1 MKTKFLF
8 VLLSLFLCGSI
19 SYAQRK
25 TDNLDRGLV
34 AVKKASGVFVSWR
47 VQADEYYGV
56 KYNLYRNGSKI
67 AENLEVSNY
76 TDAAGSAASQYSV
89 AAVVNGVEQSQ
100 CDVVLP
106 WSNRDGNG
114 PQYMPIKVADVK
126 DRDGNVV
133 WKNENGTITKTINY
147 SINDISLG
155 DVDGD
160 GKIDFIVKRI
170 NDDDRNNLFPTTN
183 TTAFCRIEVYTSKK
197 NYQLSWYIDCGPNT
211 VYGSDEQWDAVA
223 FDWDEDGKCEVLY
236 RAYANTIIHKA
247 DGSTVTIGSANENI
261 RAYVTHTANLTF
273 TNCGNEYLVYMN
285 GETGEPYVTMDY
297 PLKRLESSEFSTN
310 INWDNPTSDQVT
322 SYLNAESKAWGD
334 SYGHRSSKYF
344 MGAPYLDGRRPSIY
358 LGRGIYTRTKMVAYD
373 VNPATHALTKKW
385 EWSNNTPGSPWYG
398 QGYHNFAIADV
409 DEDGCDEIVY
419 GSMVIDNNGKG
430 LSTTGLGHGDASHT
444 GDLDPFRKGL
454 ETFACNED
462 EHGNNYRN
470 ATTCEIYYR
479 NNSDG
484 DDGRSMAGNFTNLYP
499 GSVGAST
506 SSGIVS
512 LASDKAIDG
521 ITNYWNGVPGQTS
534 PTPNPIALNI
544 RIYWDGDLLSET
556 VNGPGG
562 SDSYAYVL
570 KWGNRIFNTGH
581 NNYETSTVGGSKKNL
596 NAHGDILGDW
606 REEIVIRKSD
616 NSEFRIYTTT
626 DETQYRIPCLWYDHQ
641 YRQGMVWESE
651 GYNQPPH
658 VSYFMGEMEGL
669 TKVPVPYTMAGRVE
683 ITEDGGE
690 IPVSANG
697 KDVFVYNKG
706 NVKIP
711 NGGVSPRSLIINT
724 PSSVDGND
732 GNGIFRVY
740 SETQLGNGS
749 LMGGMNLVKQGDGML
764 KMEQSTYEYTGN
776 TDVFA
781 GSLYMKGNIPNSP
794 VWMNRHTTLFA
805 CGTFGSSVTMEYGS
819 KLYVNGSLIDGSGEV
834 SGFDNSVASINTLN
848 LHEGSRVILDIDPSS
863 TEQYTSDVLNLVTLS
878 IRKRDWQYGPKYLA
892 PIFEFNFKTPLTPGS
907 YPIGTLSEV
916 SEGSLGDIILEGDF
930 GHGNDVSLELK
941 NGILYLNAVDN
952 GKEYIGKDD
961 YTTGWWQAF
970 SDTYTIKPGYK
981 YNFKFTNHGN
991 PDANWYNWLLVA
1003 ANGSGHSTSD
1013 RSDYAEHFVIR
1024 ADYHGWGGG
1033 LGDGSSKKGLACDY
1047 VWDTFGEDM
1056 KEADVDMNITFE
1068 DGIFKME
1075 AVITCKT
1082 GKVYNYS
1089 YESDK
1094 ITAEEVSVFF
1104 TVQQSYM
1111 TYPVVTEEV
1120 IEPEPVEGGEFTI
1133 SAVLE
1138 HTASTY
1144 GNNNGPVTGTVD
1156 AEKEFYNCQG
1166 SGTNQGY
1173 AFAEFSYNIPVGA
1186 TITSATLT
1194 WNAINNSNG
1203 GVRNNDIDYLNK
1215 GISLG
1220 YDKIASESPDLL
1232 RYNNQKTLITTVTW
1246 PRGTSTTDIQRTETD
1261 VTEALAAMSSE
1272 GKIIFQWTNNNGGA
1286 NLYGKGSA
1294 QYAPQLVITY
1304 SVPSNIPVEPEDPN
1318 LPTGKYT
1325 VSRYVDGNYVGNVNK
1340 EVATGKTFS
1349 LAYDDKIYYSG
1360 SAKYKYKGYEVESK
1374 TNVKVFFET
1383 MGSKN
1388 SYVEDIDRGL
1398 AVVPVNNSNGTWV
1411 NYEGLVSWRRLATDD
1426 DHTTFDLLLNGNP
1439 IATDLRVTNYYTGVN
1454 AGREFVVVTKV
1465 DGVEVSRTAPV
1476 KSDSW
1481 DGRLYKVL
1489 QMSRPDGFT
1498 TPDGVTC
1505 TYTPNDCSV
1514 ADVDGDGEYEIV
1526 VKWDP
1531 SNSQDNSNGGY
1542 TGNVYIDCYEFDGT
1556 QKWRI
1561 DLGRNIRAGAH
1572 YTQFLVYDFDHD
1584 GKAEM
1589 ICKTASGSKDAM
1601 GDYVSSASTESAI
1614 TSVNNSTDY
1623 SKEKGGYIINGP
1635 EFLTAF
1641 NGETGVAL
1649 NTIWYNPN
1657 RAREVNTHRA
1667 ASYISWESS
1676 REANDYPNRGERY
1689 LATVAYL
1696 DGPDACPS
1704 AVMCRGYY
1712 SFAYAWAVDFD
1723 GNSLTTKWL
1732 HASENTTK
1740 YSVYDSNFAPTEYTA
1755 LPNTKGNSSKS
1766 NTLYANGNHNISVGD
1781 VDGDGKDEII
1791 WGAGALDDDGKL
1803 MYATGYGHGDAI
1815 HLTDIDPD
1823 RPGLEV
1829 FDVHEESPYYG
1840 WDIHDAE
1847 TGEIIAFADAGG
1859 DTGRGIAADIM
1870 PELRNGDLR
1879 GFEFWSSADYTV
1891 RNVNAP
1897 TNDLFTEADG
1907 TGNNRIIFTNFR
1919 TYWDGD
1925 LQDELLDGTGNIT
1938 SYSGNNYTMRILTPY
1953 NDKFGKKP
1961 ASCNSTKANPCLSA
1975 DIFGDWRE
1983 EMIYYNSADPSQLL
1997 IYSTAIPTPY
2007 LVTTP
2012 MQDHVY
2018 RMGVAWQNVAY
2029 NQPPHLGY
2037 YLPDVA
2043 AVKVTI
2049 GKNGYTTFCCTK
2061 NFTTKGIA
2069 GVVAHKASLSE
2080 ESKMVVDLI
2089 PVEEVPAGEGVI
2101 IKGEANATYYLP
2113 VIYDANEITGNILT
2127 GVTETTP
2134 IPANSVFALG
2144 NVDGVE
2150 GFYNY
2155 GGTSMPANKAF
2166 ISKSVLNDNG
2176 IKAFTVR
2183 WVDNETTAVH
2193 GVEGTNACNG
2203 NNAIYNLQGVRV
2215 AKPGK
2220 GIYIV
2225 NGRKV
2230 VYN

>member
-56 KYNLYRNGSKI
+56 KYNLYRDGSKI
-67 AENLEVSNY
+67 AENLNVSNY
-76 TDAAGSAASQYSV
+76 TDAAGSATSQYSV

-106 WSNRDGNG
+106 WSNGTGNG

-126 DRDGNVV
+126 ARDGEVV

-211 VYGSDEQWDAVA
+211 VFGSDEQWDAVA

-261 RAYVTHTANLTF
+261 RAYVDHTANRTF

-322 SYLNAESKAWGD
+322 SYLNAVNTAWGD

-373 VNPATHALTKKW
+373 VDPATHALTKKW
-385 EWSNNTPGSPWYG
+385 EWSNNTPGSGWYG
-398 QGYHNFAIADV
+398 QGYHNYAIADV

-462 EHGNNYRN
+462 EPGNNFRN

-479 NNSDG
+479 NTAAN

-521 ITNYWNGVPGQTS
+521 ITNNWNNN
-534 PTPNPIALNI
+534 TPNPIALNI

-556 VNGPGG
+556 MNGPGANEG
-562 SDSYAYVL
+562 YMFVD
-570 KWGNRIFNTGH
+570 KWGQRIFDTNHGA
-581 NNYETSTVGGSKKNL
+581 YETTCIGGSKKNL

-606 REEIVIRKSD
+606 REEIVIRKFD

-690 IPVSANG
+690 IPASANG

-781 GSLYMKGNIPNSP
+781 GSLYMKGSIPNSP

-819 KLYVNGSLIDGSGEV
+819 KLYVNGSLINGSGEV
-834 SGFDNSVASINTLN
+834 SGYDNSVASIKTLN
-848 LHEGSRVILDIDPSS
+848 LHEGSRVILDIDPKLEDEHSS
-863 TEQYTSDVLNLVTLS
+863 DILNLETLS

-961 YTTGWWQAF
+961 KSTGFWGDF
-970 SDTYTIKPGYK
+970 SDSYTIKPGYK
-981 YNFKFTNHGN
+981 YNLKFTNYGN
-991 PDANWYNWLLVA
+991 SEQKYQNWDLVV
-1003 ANGSGHSTSD
+1003 ANGSGHSKTE
-1013 RSDYAEHFVIR
+1013 RSDYAEYFVIR
-1024 ADYHGWGGG
+1024 ADKEGWGAFY
-1033 LGDGSSKKGLACDY
+1033 DANNFETNINN
-1047 VWDTFGEDM
+1047 WDTFKTDM
-1056 KEADVDMNITFE
+1056 QDANVDMTITFE
-1068 DGIFKME
+1068 NGVFKMS
-1075 AVITCKT
+1075 ANIICTT
-1082 GKVYNYS
+1082 GNNYTYS
-1089 YESDK
+1089 YISRKLE
-1094 ITAEEVSVFF
+1094 AEDLTVFF
-1104 TVQQSYM
+1104 TVDKSYM
-1111 TYPVVTEEV
+1111 THPVVTEEEIEETNETPTV
-1120 IEPEPVEGGEFTI
+1120 TTDYLGWIEQNRITNNGDGTYTSANNAGNQYALALSDLSTIDGGIDNAEKITIEFDSQISSGSRFLIGIGDKKTRGTTANGSSKTTYNTDGLFMRYGSSDGSYYRLNGGSSISGFDKVVHCKFVLDRVNKTYSYTLSSGSTVLSSGQNISTAIDNATIIEAYTWQNSATVTLSDVTVTVERAYVEPAEPE
-1133 SAVLE
+1133 
-1138 HTASTY
+1138 
-1144 GNNNGPVTGTVD
+1144 N
-1156 AEKEFYNCQG
+1156 
-1166 SGTNQGY
+1166 
-1173 AFAEFSYNIPVGA
+1173 
-1186 TITSATLT
+1186 
-1194 WNAINNSNG
+1194 
-1203 GVRNNDIDYLNK
+1203 
-1215 GISLG
+1215 
-1220 YDKIASESPDLL
+1220 
-1232 RYNNQKTLITTVTW
+1232 
-1246 PRGTSTTDIQRTETD
+1246 
-1261 VTEALAAMSSE
+1261 
-1272 GKIIFQWTNNNGGA
+1272 
-1286 NLYGKGSA
+1286 
-1294 QYAPQLVITY
+1294 
-1304 SVPSNIPVEPEDPN
+1304 PN
-1318 LPTGKYT
+1318 EPTGKYT
-1325 VSRYVDGNYVGNVNK
+1325 VSRYVNGSLVGKVNK
-1340 EVATGKTFS
+1340 EVENGKSFS
-1349 LAYDDKIYYSG
+1349 LAYDDKTYYSAT
-1360 SAKYKYKGYEVESK
+1360 AKYKYMGYELESK
-1374 TNVKVFFET
+1374 SNVNVYFET

-1411 NYEGLVSWRRLATDD
+1411 NNEGLVSWRRLATDD

-1614 TSVNNSTDY
+1614 TSVNNNTDY

-1781 VDGDGKDEII
+1781 VDGDRKDEII

-1840 WDIHDAE
+1840 WDIHDAA
-1847 TGEIIAFADAGG
+1847 TGEIIACAEAGG

-1870 PELRNGDLR
+1870 PELGNGDLR

-1897 TNDLFTEADG
+1897 TNDLFTEAINNNE
-1907 TGNNRIIFTNFR
+1907 TGERIIFTNFR

-1938 SYSGNNYTMRILTPY
+1938 SYSGNNSTMRILTPY

-2012 MQDHVY
+2012 MQDHIY
-2018 RMGVAWQNVAY
+2018 RMGIAWQNVAY

-2049 GKNGYTTFCCTK
+2049 GKNGYTTFCSTK

-2069 GVVAHKASLSE
+2069 DVTAHTASLSE
-2080 ESKMVVDLI
+2080 GSKTVVDL
-2089 PVEEVPAGEGVI
+2089 VSVVEVPAGEGVI

-2113 VIYDANEITGNILT
+2113 VIYDANEVAGNILT
-2127 GVTETTP
+2127 GTTEATT
-2134 IPANSVFALG
+2134 IPANSVFVLN
-2144 NVDGVE
+2144 NVNGVE

-2155 GGTSMPANKAF
+2155 GGTSMPANKAY

-2193 GVEGTNACNG
+2193 GVTGTAIGNG
-2203 NNAIYNLQGVRV
+2203 KNAIYNLQGIRV